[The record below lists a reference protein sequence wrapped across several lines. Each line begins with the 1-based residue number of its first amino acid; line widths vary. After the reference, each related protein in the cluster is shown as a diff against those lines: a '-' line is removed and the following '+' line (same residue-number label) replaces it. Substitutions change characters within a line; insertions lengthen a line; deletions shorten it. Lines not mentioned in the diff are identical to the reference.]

1 MPNIV
6 DRERQFEDKI
16 VLVTGASGGIGRAI
30 SRGFLQGGAQ
40 VALHSCGSG
49 LVEEQ
54 ALAVEDGRAV
64 VLRADFRDDLE
75 VTRLWDEFTAWSEGR
90 IDILVNNAGLSPRG
104 EDLETSW
111 GDVFNVNAK
120 APFLLSRR
128 AMPVMGVAGSGRI
141 VNISSIG
148 VRYGGSTGS
157 YTYSLA
163 KAALEALTKSLAK
176 IGAGDNVLVNTVRA
190 GVTDTALQ
198 ASRTDEQLRRRVDL
212 IPVGRM
218 ATPEEIAQA
227 VLFLAGPESAFVT
240 GTVLT
245 VAGGE

>member
-6 DRERQFEDKI
+6 DRGRRFEDKI

-49 LVEEQ
+49 PIEEQ
-54 ALAVEDGRAV
+54 AIAVEDGRAV

-75 VTRLWDEFTAWSEGR
+75 VTRLWEEFAAWSEGH
-90 IDILVNNAGLSPRG
+90 IDILINNAGLSPRG
-104 EDLETSW
+104 EDLEASW
-111 GDVFNVNAK
+111 GDVFSVNAK
-120 APFLLSRR
+120 APFLLARR
-128 AMPVMGVAGSGRI
+128 AMAVMRAAGSGRI

-148 VRYGGSTGS
+148 VRYGGSTES
-157 YTYSLA
+157 YTYSMS

-176 IGAGDNVLVNTVRA
+176 IGASDNVLVNTVRA
-190 GVTDTALQ
+190 GVTDTLFQ
-198 ASRTDEQLRRRVDL
+198 AARTDEQLQRRVDL

-227 VLFLAGPESAFVT
+227 VFFLAGPESAFVS
-240 GTVLT
+240 GTTLT